1 MKYYKVEFG
10 IEPMSEEACD
20 VLSALLADEG
30 FETFVPME
38 RGLEAYIQQQLYNE
52 EAVKALADNFLMPD
66 VNITFTCEEAPDE
79 DWNETW
85 EAEGF
90 EPIVIDRLVCV
101 HDTHH
106 PAPTRCEYDIII
118 NPRMAFGTGT
128 HPTTQQILRQL
139 CKMPLE
145 GMRIIDAGCG
155 TGVLGFLCAKR
166 GASEVFAYDI
176 DEWSVSNTLINAEL
190 NSIYNIK
197 VCEGDSAVLPQ
208 TGDYDL
214 LIANIN
220 RNILLGDLP
229 RFAKALRKG
238 GQLLLSGF
246 YDEDAA
252 SLINKGKE
260 QGFELQSRTSH
271 DGWAMLLLGLVG

>member
-66 VNITFTCEEAPDE
+66 VSITFTCEEAPDE

-106 PAPTRCEYDIII
+106 PAPTRCE
-118 NPRMAFGTGT
+118 TSSST
-128 HPTTQQILRQL
+128 HAWLSVQAHI
-139 CKMPLE
+139 PLHNRYCDSYARCRWRE
-145 GMRIIDAGCG
+145 
-155 TGVLGFLCAKR
+155 CA
-166 GASEVFAYDI
+166 
-176 DEWSVSNTLINAEL
+176 
-190 NSIYNIK
+190 
-197 VCEGDSAVLPQ
+197 
-208 TGDYDL
+208 
-214 LIANIN
+214 
-220 RNILLGDLP
+220 
-229 RFAKALRKG
+229 
-238 GQLLLSGF
+238 
-246 YDEDAA
+246 
-252 SLINKGKE
+252 
-260 QGFELQSRTSH
+260 
-271 DGWAMLLLGLVG
+271 

>member
-1 MKYYKVEFG
+1 
-10 IEPMSEEACD
+10 
-20 VLSALLADEG
+20 
-30 FETFVPME
+30 
-38 RGLEAYIQQQLYNE
+38 
-52 EAVKALADNFLMPD
+52 
-66 VNITFTCEEAPDE
+66 
-79 DWNETW
+79 
-85 EAEGF
+85 
-90 EPIVIDRLVCV
+90 
-101 HDTHH
+101 
-106 PAPTRCEYDIII
+106 
-118 NPRMAFGTGT
+118 
-128 HPTTQQILRQL
+128 
-139 CKMPLE
+139 
-145 GMRIIDAGCG
+145 MRIIDAGCG

-166 GASEVFAYDI
+166 GASEIFAYDI

-260 QGFELQSRTSH
+260 LGFELQSRTSH
-271 DGWAMLLLGLVG
+271 NGWAMLLLGLVG